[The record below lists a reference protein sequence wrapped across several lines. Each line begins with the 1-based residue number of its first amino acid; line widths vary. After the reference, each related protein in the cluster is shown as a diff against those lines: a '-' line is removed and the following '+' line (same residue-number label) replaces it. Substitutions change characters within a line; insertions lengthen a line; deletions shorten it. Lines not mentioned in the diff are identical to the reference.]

1 MKLEYVTI
9 QKRGGIGIVRF
20 DRKANLNAFDEKL
33 VIELTYAARTFF
45 DDLGTHTVV
54 LAGAPNA
61 FSAGF
66 DLKATDS
73 WPSETDD
80 LSADTV
86 RTAGYDCA
94 GCGSRYRR

>member
-45 DDLGTHTVV
+45 DDLGTHTSRQRGTAKSPGCRAV
-54 LAGAPNA
+54 APPA
-61 FSAGF
+61 
-66 DLKATDS
+66 
-73 WPSETDD
+73 
-80 LSADTV
+80 AD
-86 RTAGYDCA
+86 RF
-94 GCGSRYRR
+94 